1 MKRILM
7 VAFMAMAAN
16 FVAAQVKTD
25 TLPQVRK
32 SGILYVV
39 DGVVASK
46 STYDKLGPDDIE
58 NITVLRNI
66 EKVMVINTKAAYDSV
81 KVLRVY
87 RARVTDPSGD
97 SGEVE
102 VVSDKNN
109 NIISM
114 GKFEPDSTI
123 KTHKYVVMQKKNN
136 KYVKTTATY
145 EKGGK
150 KNPLIIVKNADGQIR
165 TVEDMSKIDKG
176 DIKMIMVNKASDSKQ
191 FEKYGDISNG
201 VVIIEVR

>member
-1 MKRILM
+1 
-7 VAFMAMAAN
+7 
-16 FVAAQVKTD
+16 
-25 TLPQVRK
+25 
-32 SGILYVV
+32 
-39 DGVVASK
+39 
-46 STYDKLGPDDIE
+46 
-58 NITVLRNI
+58 
-66 EKVMVINTKAAYDSV
+66 
-81 KVLRVY
+81 
-87 RARVTDPSGD
+87 
-97 SGEVE
+97 
-102 VVSDKNN
+102 
-109 NIISM
+109 
-114 GKFEPDSTI
+114 
-123 KTHKYVVMQKKNN
+123 MQKKNN